1 MPSGR
6 TRYPIT
12 IRRIKLELAIETK
25 ATIKTNGVIGSGS
38 PPSKYKSPCPILTRF
53 AHKPRKFQ
61 ANQIGKEETGVQE
74 LQELQELQEFR
85 STPRGERVKI

>member
-12 IRRIKLELAIETK
+12 IRRIKLELAIETR
-25 ATIKTNGVIGSGS
+25 ATIKTNGVIRSGS
-38 PPSKYKSPCPILTRF
+38 PPLKYKSPCPILTRF

-61 ANQIGKEETGVQE
+61 LIRIEEIGVGVQE

-85 STPRGERVKI
+85 STPRESA